1 MTLKLSGVTVQFDST
16 VAVDRVDLEVRDGER
31 LSVLGPSGSGK
42 STLLRA
48 ICGLEPLAAG
58 RVEWDD
64 RDLAGVP
71 VHRRGFGLMFQDY
84 ALFPHLDV
92 EHNVRFGLE
101 NGDSPR
107 AETDDRV
114 SEVVGLVGLL
124 GYEKR
129 LPAQLSGGE
138 QQRVALARA
147 LAPRPRLLML
157 DEPLGALDR
166 SLRRSL
172 LDELADT
179 FEGLGLSIIYVTHDH
194 EEALA
199 IGDRV
204 CVMRAGRIEAVMP
217 PRDLWRTPPTEFVA
231 RFLGFTNVVDAHV
244 AAGRVATALGT
255 FDLHGGLQGN
265 SETLAEGRH
274 RLLIR
279 PDAFQPQPD
288 GPITG
293 VVRSATFR
301 GDHTLLRVA
310 VGERGDVETMLEMQA
325 DWSPAPEAG
334 DRLRLWI
341 EPSGLVL
348 LPLP

>member
-1 MTLKLSGVTVQFDST
+1 MTLKLSGVTVRFDST
-16 VAVDRVDLEVRDGER
+16 VAVDHVDLEVREGER

-48 ICGLEPLAAG
+48 ICGLEPLASG

-64 RDLAGVP
+64 RDLEGVP

-92 EHNVRFGLE
+92 EQNVRFGL
-101 NGDSPR
+101 DSGVAPLP
-107 AETDDRV
+107 AADDRV
-114 SEVVGLVGLL
+114 REVLQSVGLR

-172 LDELADT
+172 LDELSDT
-179 FEGLGLSIIYVTHDH
+179 FEGLGLPIIYVTHDH

-204 CVMRAGRIEAVMP
+204 CVMRGGRIETVLP
-217 PRDLWRTPPTEFVA
+217 PQDLWRRPPTEFVA
-231 RFLGFTNVVDAHV
+231 RFLGFTNIVDARVDGRHV
-244 AAGRVATALGT
+244 TTALGS
-255 FDLHGGLQGN
+255 FELQDIQADGADTKGKD
-265 SETLAEGRH
+265 SH

-279 PDAFQPQPD
+279 PDAFRLQPD
-288 GPITG
+288 GPIAA

-301 GDHTLLRVA
+301 GDHTLLRVDIDEDGGA
-310 VGERGDVETMLEMQA
+310 TTLEAQA
-325 DWSPAPEAG
+325 DWSPAPRPGE
-334 DRLRLWI
+334 RLRLGI
-341 EPSGLVL
+341 DPAGLVL
-348 LPLP
+348 LPLT

>member
-1 MTLKLSGVTVQFDST
+1 VTLKLSGVTVRFDST
-16 VAVDRVDLEVRDGER
+16 VAVDRVDLVVREGER

-64 RDLAGVP
+64 RDLEGMP
-71 VHRRGFGLMFQDY
+71 VHRRRFGLMFQDY
-84 ALFPHLDV
+84 ALFPHLTV
-92 EHNVRFGLE
+92 EQNVRFGLE
-101 NGDSPR
+101 SGNSPLP
-107 AETDDRV
+107 AADDRV
-114 SEVVGLVGLL
+114 RDVLELVGLR

-179 FEGLGLSIIYVTHDH
+179 FEGLGLAIIYVTHDQ

-204 CVMRAGRIEAVMP
+204 SVMRGGRIETVLP
-217 PRDLWRTPPTEFVA
+217 PQDLWLRPPTEFVA
-231 RFLGFTNVVDAHV
+231 RFLGLTNIVDARVHG
-244 AAGRVATALGT
+244 GRVTSALGT
-255 FDLHGGLQGN
+255 FELPAVDDDRPETKGLQ
-265 SETLAEGRH
+265 SH

-279 PDAFQPQPD
+279 ADAFRLQPD
-288 GPITG
+288 GPIIA

-301 GDHTLLRVA
+301 GDHTLLRVDID
-310 VGERGDVETMLEMQA
+310 EGDGAATLEVQA
-325 DWSPAPEAG
+325 DWSPAPRPGE
-334 DRLRLWI
+334 RLRLGI
-341 EPSGLVL
+341 DPAGLVL
-348 LPLP
+348 LPLT

>member
-1 MTLKLSGVTVQFDST
+1 MTLTLAGVTVRFDST
-16 VAVDRVDLEVRDGER
+16 VAVDHVDLELRDGER

-64 RDLAGVP
+64 RDLDGIP

-92 EHNVRFGLE
+92 EQNVRFGLE
-101 NGDSPR
+101 SGSSPLTE
-107 AETDDRV
+107 ADDRV
-114 SEVVGLVGLL
+114 REVLQAVGLR

-172 LDELADT
+172 LDELSDT
-179 FEGLGLSIIYVTHDH
+179 FEGLGLPIIYVTHDH

-204 CVMRAGRIEAVMP
+204 CVMRGGRIEAVLP
-217 PRDLWRTPPTEFVA
+217 PRDLWQRPPTEFVA
-231 RFLGFTNVVDAHV
+231 RFLGFTNIIDARVDGAHV
-244 AAGRVATALGT
+244 VTALGT
-255 FDLHGGLQGN
+255 FELQDTQLDG
-265 SETLAEGRH
+265 AEWKGSH

-279 PDAFQPQPD
+279 PDAFRLQPN
-288 GPITG
+288 GPIAA
-293 VVRSATFR
+293 VVRSSTFR
-301 GDHTLLRVA
+301 GDHTLLRVVIHDEA
-310 VGERGDVETMLEMQA
+310 ESVALEIQA
-325 DWSPAPEAG
+325 DWYPAPVTGE
-334 DRLRLWI
+334 RLTLVI
-341 EPSGLVL
+341 DPSGLVL
-348 LPLP
+348 LPLT